1 MNKNTV
7 FKFSEE
13 DIIKNLKKI
22 DGWFLK
28 EDLTSISKTFI
39 FKDFKVAFSWMTSI
53 SIEAEKLNHHPE
65 WSNVYNKVEVNLYD
79 NNGVFEH
86 LTLHV
91 YNMIDLSNN
100 NNNYTC

>member
-7 FKFSEE
+7 LKFSEE

-65 WSNVYNKVEVNLYD
+65 WANVYNKIE
-79 NNGVFEH
+79 
-86 LTLHV
+86 
-91 YNMIDLSNN
+91 IKLSTHDVLGLSKKDFLMAI
-100 NNNYTC
+100 YMDQEFMKVK